1 MVEAGVLK
9 EEAVRL
15 KEQAVVLNK
24 NLEMMKK
31 TVEELERK
39 RKVQKQVTDAH
50 DAIRMYNKVGWD
62 KQADKVK
69 RIKAICDEPLFNDS
83 FDDSFDDEMN

>member
-1 MVEAGVLK
+1 MGLYHSSNTARIDEKIKQAELEKKNVVLMEEVGVLE

-15 KEQAVVLNK
+15 KEQMVVLNK

-39 RKVQKQVTDAH
+39 RKVQKLVTYAH
-50 DAIRMYNKVGWD
+50 DAVRMYNMAG
-62 KQADKVK
+62 
-69 RIKAICDEPLFNDS
+69 
-83 FDDSFDDEMN
+83 

>member
-9 EEAVRL
+9 EQAVWL

-24 NLEMMKK
+24 NLEMMKI

-39 RKVQKQVTDAH
+39 RKVQKLVTDAH
-50 DAIRMYNKVGWD
+50 DAVRIYNRAGWD
-62 KQADKVK
+62 AQADKVK
-69 RIKAICDEPLFNDS
+69 RIKAICGEPLFNDS
-83 FDDSFDDEMN
+83 FDDETN